1 MHIRVEHSSLADSIA
16 SLADAAQSIRE
27 LLDGLEADISELNDL
42 WTGQANQAFDR
53 AQRERSACA
62 ADMRSAL
69 VSAVTAA
76 ARAQARSREA
86 EAQVAALWS

>member
-1 MHIRVEHSSLADSIA
+1 M
-16 SLADAAQSIRE
+16 RE

-53 AQRERSACA
+53 AQREWSACA

-69 VSAVTAA
+69 ISAATAA
-76 ARAQARSREA
+76 ARTQARSREA